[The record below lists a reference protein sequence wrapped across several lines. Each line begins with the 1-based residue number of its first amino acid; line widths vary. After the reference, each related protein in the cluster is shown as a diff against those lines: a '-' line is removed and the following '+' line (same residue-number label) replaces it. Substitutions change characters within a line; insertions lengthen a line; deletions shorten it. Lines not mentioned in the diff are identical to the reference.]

1 MVLPVN
7 LPYVYV
13 IDKEDLANVAVET
26 VEGSSKTQ
34 AGRVLEGACVL
45 PTTELDPTGL
55 GSGLRSKGLS
65 GANQSQ
71 GDPHI
76 EVEDSRIMDMSA
88 DITLPP
94 QDDVYTPNWR
104 EDAVWGPKDS

>member
-1 MVLPVN
+1 MPACSRSPLQ
-7 LPYVYV
+7 L
-13 IDKEDLANVAVET
+13 
-26 VEGSSKTQ
+26 
-34 AGRVLEGACVL
+34 LEGACVL

-55 GSGLRSKGLS
+55 SSGLRSKGLS
-65 GANQSQ
+65 GANQST

-94 QDDVYTPNWR
+94 QDDVYTPNGR
-104 EDAVWGPKDS
+104 EDAVWGPKNS